1 MFAVKNEYVVFTGIL
16 LSMTRQQAKALIY
29 SLGGIYQSTVTQKTT
44 LLVSGTSTIDLL
56 DNFVWELV

>member
-1 MFAVKNEYVVFTGIL
+1 MKNEYVVFTGIL
-16 LSMTRQQAKALIY
+16 LSMTRQQAKALVY
-29 SLGGIYQSTVTQKTT
+29 SLGVIYQSTVTQKTT

>member
-16 LSMTRQQAKALIY
+16 LSMTRQQAKALVY